1 MLLGCREGLWE
12 RLKSLKPGVA
22 SPQFMKE
29 WAKFLSV
36 SGEETEGIRYVTG
49 KTRLRG
55 GVGTRLITAP

>member
-1 MLLGCREGLWE
+1 M
-12 RLKSLKPGVA
+12 KSLKPGVA

-36 SGEETEGIRYVTG
+36 SGEGTEGIRYVTG
-49 KTRLRG
+49 KTMLRG